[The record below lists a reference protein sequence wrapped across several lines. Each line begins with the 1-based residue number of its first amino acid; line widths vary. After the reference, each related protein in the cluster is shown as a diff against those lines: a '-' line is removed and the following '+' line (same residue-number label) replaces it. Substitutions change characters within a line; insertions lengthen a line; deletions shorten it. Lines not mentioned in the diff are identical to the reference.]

1 MHRGCVSAITQT
13 LAPPCID
20 KDDAASLYFRKGDEA
35 RPFFSSEWR
44 IRDDARIL
52 VFCYHD
58 PQTTH
63 IRLHAIKDYIS

>member
-20 KDDAASLYFRKGDEA
+20 KDDAASLYFRKGNEA
-35 RPFFSSEWR
+35 RN
-44 IRDDARIL
+44 L

-63 IRLHAIKDYIS
+63 IRLHAIKDYIP